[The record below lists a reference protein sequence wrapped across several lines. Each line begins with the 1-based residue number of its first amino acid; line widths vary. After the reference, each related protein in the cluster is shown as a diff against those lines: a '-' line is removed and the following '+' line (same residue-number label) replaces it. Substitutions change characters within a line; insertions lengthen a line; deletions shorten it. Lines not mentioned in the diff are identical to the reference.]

1 MRILVTGGSGY
12 TGGRLVALARAA
24 GHDVTG
30 TCSGRSWRPDQVT
43 VSTRVEGLVPLD
55 VRDRSAVDLLLDEL
69 RPDAVV
75 HTSYI
80 QSDWAVTA
88 LGAAHVAAAA
98 ARTGA
103 RLVQVSS
110 DAIFKGRPAPYT
122 EADLP
127 EPVYPYGAAKAAAET
142 AVLAVHPDAA
152 VARTSLI
159 IGDDGSKQHQLAL
172 DMAAGRVD
180 GVLFTD
186 HIRCPVA
193 VDDLAAALLELAE
206 GDFRGILNVAGPE
219 AISRHE
225 LGVRIAAKHGI
236 PAERV
241 PGGSALERGF
251 VSPAEVRLDT
261 TLARS
266 VLHTRLRGVTEI
278 LA

>member
-1 MRILVTGGSGY
+1 MRLLVTGGSGY

-30 TCSGRSWRPDQVT
+30 TSHSARA
-43 VSTRVEGLVPLD
+43 EGLVPLD
-55 VRDRSAVDLLLDEL
+55 VRDRAAVDLLLAEL

-75 HTSYI
+75 STAYV
-80 QSDWAVTA
+80 QSDWTVTA
-88 LGAAHVAAAA
+88 LGAAYVAAAA

-103 RLVQVSS
+103 RLVHVSS

-122 EADLP
+122 EDDLP

-152 VARTSLI
+152 IARTSLI

-172 DMAAGRVD
+172 DLAAGRAD

-186 HIRCPVA
+186 HVRQPIA

-206 GDFRGILNVAGPE
+206 GDFRGVLNVAGPE
-219 AISRHE
+219 ALSRHE
-225 LGVRIAAKHGI
+225 LGVRVAARHGI
-236 PAERV
+236 PADRV
-241 PGGSALERGF
+241 PGGSAIERGII
-251 VSPAEVRLDT
+251 SPTEVRLDVS
-261 TLARS
+261 LAAE
-266 VLHTRLRGVTEI
+266 VLKTRLRSVTEV
-278 LA
+278 LST

>member
-1 MRILVTGGSGY
+1 MRLLVTGGSGY
-12 TGGRLVALARAA
+12 TGGRLLHLARKA

-30 TCSGRSWRPDQVT
+30 TSH
-43 VSTRVEGLVPLD
+43 STSMEGLVPLD
-55 VRDRSAVDLLLDEL
+55 VRDRAAVDLLLDEL

-75 HTSYI
+75 HTSYV

-98 ARTGA
+98 ARCGA
-103 RLVQVSS
+103 RLVHVSS

-159 IGDDGSKQHQLAL
+159 IGDDDSKQHQLAL
-172 DMAAGRVD
+172 DMSAGRVD

-219 AISRHE
+219 PISRHE
-225 LGVRIAAKHGI
+225 LGVRVAAKHGV
-236 PAERV
+236 PADRV
-241 PGGSALERGF
+241 PGGSALERGV

-266 VLHTRLRGVTEI
+266 VLRTRLRGVTEI

>member
-1 MRILVTGGSGY
+1 MRLLVTGGSGY
-12 TGGRLVALARAA
+12 TGGRLVGLARAA

-30 TCSGRSWRPDQVT
+30 TSH
-43 VSTRVEGLVPLD
+43 STRVEGLVPLD
-55 VRDRSAVDLLLDEL
+55 VRDRAAVDRLLDEL
-69 RPDAVV
+69 RPDTVV
-75 HTSYI
+75 HTSYA

-88 LGAAHVAAAA
+88 LGAAWVAAAA

-103 RLVQVSS
+103 RLVHVSS
-110 DAIFKGRPAPYT
+110 DAVFTGRPAPYT

-152 VARTSLI
+152 VVRTSLI
-159 IGDDGSKQHQLAL
+159 IGDDNAKQHQLAL

-186 HIRCPVA
+186 HIRHPVA

-206 GDFRGILNVAGPE
+206 GDHRGVIHVAGPE
-219 AISRHE
+219 AITRHA
-225 LGVRIAAKHGI
+225 LGVLIASRHGI
-236 PAERV
+236 PADRV
-241 PGGSALERGF
+241 ASGSAIDRGII
-251 VSPAEVRLDT
+251 SPAEVRLDT
-261 TLARS
+261 TLAES
-266 VLHTRLRGVTEI
+266 VLRTRLRGATEI

>member
-30 TCSGRSWRPDQVT
+30 TSHSARA
-43 VSTRVEGLVPLD
+43 EGLVPLD
-55 VRDRSAVDLLLDEL
+55 VRDRSAVDRLLDEM

-75 HTSYI
+75 HTCYV

-88 LGAAHVAAAA
+88 SGAAYVAAAA
-98 ARTGA
+98 ARVGA
-103 RLVQVSS
+103 RLVHVSS

-127 EPVYPYGAAKAAAET
+127 EPVYPYGAAKAAAEAAVT
-142 AVLAVHPDAA
+142 AVHHDAA
-152 VARTSLI
+152 IARTSLI
-159 IGDDGSKQHQLAL
+159 VGDDASKQHQLTL
-172 DMAAGRVD
+172 DLATGRAQ
-180 GVLFTD
+180 GILFTD
-186 HIRCPVA
+186 HIRHPVA

-206 GDFRGILNVAGPE
+206 GDFRGVLNVAGPE
-219 AISRHE
+219 GVSRHE

-236 PAERV
+236 PAARV
-241 PGGSALERGF
+241 PAGSAIERG
-251 VSPAEVRLDT
+251 VISPTEVRLDT
-261 TLARS
+261 TLAGT
-266 VLHTRLRGVTEI
+266 VLKTRLRGITEI